1 MLFDFTIIGF
11 GVIGVQTL
19 VGVKKICYKIKIE
32 IKTRLK

>member
-19 VGVKKICYKIKIE
+19 LGIKKLLIKKGKTW
-32 IKTRLK
+32 IKLE